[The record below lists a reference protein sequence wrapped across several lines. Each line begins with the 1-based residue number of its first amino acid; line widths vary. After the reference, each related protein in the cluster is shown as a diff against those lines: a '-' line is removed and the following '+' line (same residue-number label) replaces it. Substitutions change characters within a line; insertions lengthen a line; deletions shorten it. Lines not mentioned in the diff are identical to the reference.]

1 MLVKKELLL
10 NESFKETLMV
20 NTINSKITLAIDLD
34 GDCEDLCFVLSK
46 NNVKTPFYEI
56 MFKKAY
62 NLLTK
67 YGMEGFDL
75 VEYSRGMEIEINLT
89 DENSLEVLQELF
101 K

>member
-20 NTINSKITLAIDLD
+20 NTINDKITLAIDLD
-34 GDCEDLCFVLSK
+34 GNCDDLCFVLSED
-46 NNVKTPFYEI
+46 NVKTPFYET

-62 NLLTK
+62 NLLAR
-67 YGMEGFDL
+67 YGIDTFDL
-75 VEYSRGMEIEINLT
+75 TEYSGGVEIELNLG